1 VDIPVFEETLDEVA
15 KGQLRRD
22 ALEAAI
28 PRLFDER
35 RISSAQAAQDL
46 ALTRIQFM

>member
-1 VDIPVFEETLDEVA
+1 MKIEVEIPIPEESLDESA
-15 KGQLRRD
+15 KQRLRRD

-28 PRLFDER
+28 LRLFDER

-46 ALTRIQFM
+46 AGVY